1 MEFATFNTW
10 PRSAI
15 MAWPEFSM
23 KTALQPQL
31 LRLEDSFMEAERA
44 GVKVQDEVKVGGL
57 EMHFWATSNQCE
69 PSALRV
75 DDLEGA
81 GGLAEV

>member
-1 MEFATFNTW
+1 
-10 PRSAI
+10 
-15 MAWPEFSM
+15 
-23 KTALQPQL
+23 
-31 LRLEDSFMEAERA
+31 MEAERA